1 MNVLITISR
10 ILSIGQTKLL
20 STFSWT
26 LSILREVI
34 AYNLKLNKIYSSCS
48 LSILFFLRENFKTG
62 LKLCPD
68 HSCQIWFALDEIP
81 NLFWYGKE
89 SEPNMLPKGVHF

>member
-26 LSILREVI
+26 LFILREVI
-34 AYNLKLNKIYSSCS
+34 AYNLKLNKININMIN
-48 LSILFFLRENFKTG
+48 LSKI
-62 LKLCPD
+62 
-68 HSCQIWFALDEIP
+68 
-81 NLFWYGKE
+81 
-89 SEPNMLPKGVHF
+89 